1 MCGRYAS
8 SRKPEDLAGLFD
20 VVAWDPTETLAQN
33 WNIGPTDPVYAVLDR
48 VPKGEGGGGAAR
60 SASDRGGGR
69 ATGGRHLRTLRW
81 GLVPSWAKTPG
92 SGAKMIN
99 ARAETIHEKP
109 AFRRPFTAR
118 RCLIPADGYYEWFT
132 PDVPPGTPKSR
143 VKKQPYFIT
152 PADGSVM
159 AMAGLYEFWR
169 DRDIP
174 SEDPAAWWT
183 TCTIVTVAAEPALAS
198 IHDRMPLVLPPD
210 RWGAWL
216 DPALTDPN
224 EARALLAPP
233 PPGLMEARPV
243 APAVGNIRN
252 NGPELTRELT
262 PGSEPDGLF

>member
-20 VVAWDPTETLAQN
+20 VAAWDPTEALAQN

-48 VPKGEGGGGAAR
+48 VPKGESEKVR
-60 SASDRGGGR
+60 QLR
-69 ATGGRHLRTLRW
+69 ALRW
-81 GLVPSWAKTPG
+81 GLVPSWAKTPA
-92 SGAKMIN
+92 SGVKMIN
-99 ARAETIHEKP
+99 ARAETLHEKP
-109 AFRRPFTAR
+109 AFRRPFAAR

-132 PDVPPGTPKSR
+132 PDIPPGTPKSK
-143 VKKQPYFIT
+143 VKKQPFFIT
-152 PADGSVM
+152 PADGSVL

-198 IHDRMPLVLPPD
+198 IHDRMPLALPRD
-210 RWGAWL
+210 RWDDWL
-216 DPALTDPN
+216 DPALTDPE

-262 PGSEPDGLF
+262 PGLEPDGLF